1 MAAKGSVAKRE
12 IFKKILRNFEGSFVY
27 NNGKEVR
34 IPWVEDGNEV
44 QIKVTLTCAKENVS
58 ADGALIPEVQSAEE
72 AISSSPSTE
81 KSEPAASLIEPTQ
94 EEKENVEALLTALGL
109 Q

>member
-1 MAAKGSVAKRE
+1 MAAKGSVAKQE
-12 IFKKILRNFEGSFVY
+12 IFDKILEVFEGSFFY

-34 IPWVEDGNEV
+34 IPWEEDGNEV

-58 ADGALIPEVQSAEE
+58 ADGASTTVTPSAKKSNSTSEN
-72 AISSSPSTE
+72 TE
-81 KSEPAASLIEPTQ
+81 KVAPAASLVEPTQ
-94 EEKENVEALLTALGL
+94 EEKENVEALLNALGL